1 MANPFEGMDDDQ
13 KEYQKVVSENVNK
26 RMENAMGDLKKK
38 YANGQKE
45 DNSEGGPTGDA
56 YKKHQDGM
64 KKKASDMKK
73 AMDKGR
79 EQEAIFIKQERENL
93 KDANDDNDND
103 SSDDEYD
110 DLLNDVDNDPEMEAL
125 RSARMMAMRHQAGER
140 AENIAKGH
148 GTYRHISQDEFLAEV
163 TASKW
168 CAFHFYHKE
177 FERCKI
183 LHHHL
188 DLIAPH
194 HVECK
199 FGQIDA
205 EKCPFFIQKLQ
216 IQMLP
221 CLIVFKDGVVVDRL
235 TGFDALAID
244 PAEPD
249 KWHTS
254 RLQAWIASC
263 GAIKFTMPNEE
274 VRKEMKKMGIVQRG
288 TIWSENRA
296 HESESDNED

>member
-1 MANPFEGMDDDQ
+1 MNGPGRPLSGRTVNVTPPDDRPHTPTTPFVNTFYGTHVYGAHTRMAHTC
-13 KEYQKVVSENVNK
+13 
-26 RMENAMGDLKKK
+26 MGVW
-38 YANGQKE
+38 AH
-45 DNSEGGPTGDA
+45 TMCTFC
-56 YKKHQDGM
+56 QD
-64 KKKASDMKK
+64 
-73 AMDKGR
+73 
-79 EQEAIFIKQERENL
+79 EQ
-93 KDANDDNDND
+93 

-110 DLLNDVDNDPEMEAL
+110 DLLNEVDNDPEMEQM
-125 RSARMMAMRHQAGER
+125 RNIRMQHMRQQAGER
-140 AENIAKGH
+140 AENLAKGH
-148 GTYRHISQDEFLAEV
+148 GQYRHISQDEFLTEV

-168 CAFHFYHKE
+168 CAIHFFHKE

-199 FGQIDA
+199 FLQIDA
-205 EKCPFFIQKLQ
+205 EKCPFFISKLQ

-235 TGFDALAID
+235 TGFEALAD
-244 PAEPD
+244 PEEPD

-263 GAIKFTMPNEE
+263 GAIKYQMPNEE
-274 VRKEMKKMGIVQRG
+274 MRKEMKKMGIVQRG

-296 HESESDNED
+296 HDSESDDSD